1 MHKHEVNHYFYMKL
15 AKLASKAEK
24 AKDYRSAEELWGK
37 AYEFCYC
44 YANIEWVTRRIEF
57 CRHRYD

>member
-1 MHKHEVNHYFYMKL
+1 MKF
-15 AKLASKAEK
+15 ATLASKAEI

-44 YANIEWVTRRIEF
+44 YANIEWVTRRIDF
-57 CRHRYD
+57 CRHRYS